1 MITPTLL
8 SASPIFAGLS
18 EEQLT
23 AFVML
28 AEDVTC
34 MAGEALFREG
44 EEASR
49 LYVLINGRVS
59 VQVQPTSLNQPLT
72 IVTLGTPGQLVGWSG
87 FMPPHYYTAA
97 AVCQERSQ
105 LAAFN
110 GVAFNRL
117 LDDDPALGLT
127 IMRRIAEVISERL
140 RNTQRIV
147 LKTLYQSDQ

>member
-1 MITPTLL
+1 MITPTML
-8 SASPIFAGLS
+8 STSPIFAGLT
-18 EEQLT
+18 EDQLT
-23 AFVML
+23 AFAML

-34 MAGEALFREG
+34 VAGEALFREG

-49 LYVLINGRVS
+49 LYILISGKIS

-97 AVCQERSQ
+97 AVCQERSR
-105 LAAFN
+105 LAALDGAAFN
-110 GVAFNRL
+110 HL
-117 LDDDPALGLT
+117 LDDSPTLGLT
-127 IMRRIAEVISERL
+127 IMRRIAEVISDRL